1 MRGGSNRRC
10 AILPSGSGYK
20 VVTPYMQ
27 SFVDELKMS
36 VPASQRS
43 YSKNDHCWIV
53 SAQYGNAI
61 GALIAKCFG
70 QYVDVPPISAAASVS
85 RILEILYIGQCKQRG
100 GGECSAFGWSQ
111 LPGELIPGWN
121 VIFPEK
127 VLRAWFEPDFGEP
140 ERPSERTYYQT
151 LGIQMAA
158 NPDEIKSAYRRMV
171 RQWHP
176 DVCKEPDAAE
186 VFMKIQKAFEILSN
200 PKTRGRYDAGLKL
213 EQAAGKTDKPTQQSV
228 SEYRAPLR
236 CGLILA
242 DCTELGNRLT
252 VQKIKAWQDIV
263 SPAGKVLVTSWP
275 MGANEPS
282 LTWN

>member
-1 MRGGSNRRC
+1 MRSVSDTKKCEIIPAAG
-10 AILPSGSGYK
+10 GYK
-20 VVTPYMQ
+20 IVMPYLQ
-27 SFVDELKMS
+27 SFVDELKLS
-36 VPASQRS
+36 VPASHRT
-43 YSKNDHCWIV
+43 YSKDERCWLV
-53 SAQYGNAI
+53 SAQYGKMI
-61 GALIAKCFG
+61 GTLIEKFFG
-70 QYVDVPPISAAASVS
+70 QSIDVPPIVANTAVS
-85 RILEILYIGQCKQRG
+85 KILKIYYIGRCKQRG
-100 GGECSAFGWSQ
+100 GESSAFGWSQ
-111 LPGELIPGWN
+111 MPGELFPGWN
-121 VIFPEK
+121 VVFPEK
-127 VLRAWFEPDFGEP
+127 VLRSWFEPDFGSP
-140 ERPSERTYYQT
+140 ERPSETTYYQT

-200 PKTRGRYDAGLKL
+200 PKMRGRYDAGLKL
-213 EQAAGKTDKPTQQSV
+213 EQAAGKTDKPAKQSV

-275 MGANEPS
+275 MGANEPVLS
-282 LTWN
+282 WS